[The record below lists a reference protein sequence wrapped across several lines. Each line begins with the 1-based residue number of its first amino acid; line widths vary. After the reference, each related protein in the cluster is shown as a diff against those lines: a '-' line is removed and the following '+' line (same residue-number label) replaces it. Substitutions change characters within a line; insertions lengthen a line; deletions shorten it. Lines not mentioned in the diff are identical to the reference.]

1 MKFQEEWVVC
11 RVFEKS
17 TATKKA
23 QEQQPQSS
31 QPSFGS
37 PCDANS
43 SMANEYED
51 IELPNLNANSST
63 IDYNNHI
70 HQYSQRSVYSED
82 NTTSTAGLNM
92 NMNMNMA
99 STNLPSWTT
108 SLLGPPLSPINS
120 LLLKAFQMRN
130 TYSFPKEMIPNFN
143 PSPLQQG
150 VSNIMQNGSSS
161 SQVQPQPQEEAFN
174 MDSIW

>member
-1 MKFQEEWVVC
+1 MNFQEEWVVC

-17 TATKKA
+17 TAAKKA

-43 SMANEYED
+43 SMANEFED
-51 IELPNLNANSST
+51 IDELPNLNSNSST

-70 HQYSQRSVYSED
+70 HQYSQRNVYSED

-92 NMNMNMA
+92 NMNMA
-99 STNLPSWTT
+99 STNLQSWTT
-108 SLLGPPLSPINS
+108 SLLCPPLSPINS
-120 LLLKAFQMRN
+120 LLLKAFQIRN
-130 TYSFPKEMIPNFN
+130 SYSFPKEMIPSFN
-143 PSPLQQG
+143 HSSLQQG
-150 VSNIMQNGSSS
+150 VSNMIQNASSS

>member
-1 MKFQEEWVVC
+1 MNLQEEWVVC
-11 RVFEKS
+11 RVFKKNT
-17 TATKKA
+17 TAKKA

-43 SMANEYED
+43 SMANEFDD
-51 IELPNLNANSST
+51 IQLPNLNSNSST
-63 IDYNNHI
+63 VDYNNHI

-92 NMNMNMA
+92 NMNMA
-99 STNLPSWTT
+99 TTNLPSWST
-108 SLLGPPLSPINS
+108 SLLGPALSPINS
-120 LLLKAFQMRN
+120 LLLKAFQSRN
-130 TYSFPKEMIPNFN
+130 SYSFPKEMISNFN
-143 PSPLQQG
+143 PSPFQQG

-161 SQVQPQPQEEAFN
+161 SQVQPQQQEDAFN